1 MLVELATVDAQPL
14 QHPLAR
20 RDPDL
25 IGERGDRLHLRDRD
39 PPTIRTC
46 ALDEPD
52 PIVLGHDQRTAV
64 ASELELARMDRRH
77 GRALP
82 PSVPY
87 PSPRSRPSR
96 SRMPCS
102 FADSIRGHARRF
114 RGSVPGMTMLLIGA
128 RLPPAL
134 TRPSTEAPS
143 MIAAVLSLSPP
154 LRRRA
159 RWRAPAPPPSSEL
172 ACSSSN
178 LRSTAPPPTPPPTRR
193 RAPPPRPSSLARPT
207 SRSSGSPRITLLI
220 SRDAEPT
227 RSATCDE
234 CPAAPRLLAAP
245 TCAASSA
252 ATRRLPPPRGLGTTT

>member
-128 RLPPAL
+128 RLPPTL
-134 TRPSTEAPS
+134 TRPSTRAPS
-143 MIAAVLSLSPP
+143 MFAAVPP
-154 LRRRA
+154 LR
-159 RWRAPAPPPSSEL
+159 SL

-178 LRSTAPPPTPPPTRR
+178 SSSTAT
-193 RAPPPRPSSLARPT
+193 PPRPSSLARPA

-220 SRDAEPT
+220 SLGAEPT

-234 CPAAPRLLAAP
+234 CPAAPRPLAAP

-252 ATRRLPPPRGLGTTT
+252 ATRRLPPPRGLGTAT